1 MSFIVQR
8 NKKETGPVPGFG
20 KDFVQ
25 EGNEQNNE
33 GAKSDY
39 LHVAPAELLSVKGC
53 LTTEQLGRPS

>member
-8 NKKETGPVPGFG
+8 NREKTGPVPGFG

-25 EGNEQNNE
+25 EGNESNNG

-39 LHVAPAELLSVKGC
+39 LHVAPAELLSVKAA
-53 LTTEQLGRPS
+53 